1 MLTQLIIA
9 GDVIL
14 EFLQTKVEWI
24 GEPVHVEGEKSYYIE
39 ALINNEKVREEEEER
54 EEEEREERE
63 GEGGE
68 GEGGSK

>member
-1 MLTQLIIA
+1 MFTQLIIA
-9 GDVIL
+9 GNVIL

-54 EEEEREERE
+54 EGGRRRRGREEEREGVYE
-63 GEGGE
+63 
-68 GEGGSK
+68 

>member
-54 EEEEREERE
+54 EGGRRRRGREEEREGVNE
-63 GEGGE
+63 
-68 GEGGSK
+68 

>member
-24 GEPVHVEGEKSYYIE
+24 GEPAHVEGEKSYYTE
-39 ALINNEKVREEEEER
+39 ALINNEKVREEEE
-54 EEEEREERE
+54 RE
-63 GEGGE
+63 GGRRRRGRGRE
-68 GEGGSK
+68 

>member
-1 MLTQLIIA
+1 MLTQLIIV

-24 GEPVHVEGEKSYYIE
+24 GEPVHVEGEKSYYTE
-39 ALINNEKVREEEEER
+39 ALINNEKVREGE
-54 EEEEREERE
+54 EERE